1 MAVVRSICDRMA
13 VMELGKIVESGDVY
27 DVFAD
32 PHAAST
38 KRFVNASFGLSNLE
52 KLTESGVITMTSDSK
67 LVRLTF
73 NRDSVGEALISEV
86 SRNFKISMNIVLANV
101 EILQDAP
108 LGGIIILAK
117 GEKENVLAAIDY
129 FRSCSVK
136 VEVIADGM
144 A

>member
-1 MAVVRSICDRMA
+1 
-13 VMELGKIVESGDVY
+13 
-27 DVFAD
+27 
-32 PHAAST
+32 
-38 KRFVNASFGLSNLE
+38 LSNLD
-52 KLTESGVITMTSDSK
+52 KLTESGVITMTPDSK

-108 LGGIIILAK
+108 LGALIVLVK
-117 GEKENVLAAIDY
+117 GDPEDVQKALDHIVSCNV
-129 FRSCSVK
+129 R
-136 VEVIADGM
+136 VEVLHDGM

>member
-52 KLTESGVITMTSDSK
+52 KLTESGVITMTPDSK

-108 LGGIIILAK
+108 LGALIVLVK
-117 GEKENVLAAIDY
+117 GDQEDVQKALDHIVSCNV
-129 FRSCSVK
+129 R
-136 VEVIADGM
+136 VEVLHDGM